1 MSLKVK
7 SKNELEKDSDDAFE
21 DVEEVVEEIS
31 VEGETD
37 NQLQQQNINMFSSE
51 EVFIYIIRIALC
63 FISVSYP

>member
-7 SKNELEKDSDDAFE
+7 SKNQLVKDSEDAFE

-37 NQLQQQNINMFSSE
+37 SQLQQQNINMFSSE
-51 EVFIYIIRIALC
+51 EVFIYIIIVALLKC
-63 FISVSYP
+63 WPVF

>member
-31 VEGETD
+31 VEGESD

-51 EVFIYIIRIALC
+51 EVFIYIIRIAL
-63 FISVSYP
+63 